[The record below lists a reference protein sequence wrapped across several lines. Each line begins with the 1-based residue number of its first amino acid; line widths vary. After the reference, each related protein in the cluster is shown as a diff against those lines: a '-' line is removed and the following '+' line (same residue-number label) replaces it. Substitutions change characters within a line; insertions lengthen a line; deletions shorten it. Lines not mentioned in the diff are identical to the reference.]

1 MTWNQQRFLPDQK
14 SSGFE
19 LSSFQSCPSDTEAN
33 GSMILNESHRV
44 SGRSL
49 QKFYVMH
56 NNWVA
61 LGKEDAS
68 RFGEAS
74 LFCDG
79 RGGPGLP
86 CI

>member
-1 MTWNQQRFLPDQK
+1 
-14 SSGFE
+14 
-19 LSSFQSCPSDTEAN
+19 
-33 GSMILNESHRV
+33 
-44 SGRSL
+44 
-49 QKFYVMH
+49 MH

-86 CI
+86 CIRKALEKSLTAPMPIGGFAEERQTKHVKATLQWCLRALFGV